1 VSLLSALMPRRKTA
15 PQAATILPG
24 SPDAVE
30 VDGRFVRVGDGYT
43 TTLAVTG
50 YPAEVGPGW
59 AEPILAYPGLVD
71 VTFHIE
77 PIPPAVASDRLRKQ
91 RGRFESSRRQDAAKG
106 RLDDPE
112 LDTAAA
118 DAAELAMRVARGEAR
133 LFRLGMYL
141 TVHGVSPEE
150 LADRVAEVRS
160 LAASLLLNTAP
171 VTWRQLQGWI
181 TGLPLAYDALG
192 MKRVF
197 DTDALAAS
205 FPFTSP
211 DLPDTAGDTGRGVL
225 FGLNLHSAGVVVWD
239 RWAQS
244 NYNAVILARS
254 GEGKSYLAKLDLLR
268 NLCLGVEAFVIDPE
282 DEYLRLANAVGGTV
296 IRPGAA
302 GVRINPL
309 DLPVGDDDAF
319 FDRIRFMHT
328 VLAVMG
334 TGDTTVSTP
343 LPADEGR
350 SLEVAVQAAY
360 RAKGINSDPRTWR
373 RPAPLLADV
382 MAELENLDDAGRRVA
397 ARLHPYVA
405 GSMKGLFDGPTTTV
419 PHGHLVVYA
428 IKDLP
433 EQLHPVGTLLTL
445 DTIWRT
451 VRGATAG
458 GGQPELLRMVL
469 VDEAWKLLSGGR
481 GGRFLEELAKSARKH
496 GTGLTVVTQDAAD
509 VLSTKVGRA
518 VVSNA
523 ATQVLLRQAPQ
534 AIDAVADTFG
544 LTDGERAFLLSCQR
558 GDALLAAGSAR
569 VAFHAQASD
578 IEHELIVTG
587 PAIGPVTDPVTGR
600 RTGSRTGTG
609 RRR

>member
-1 VSLLSALMPRRKTA
+1 MSLLSALLSTRRRTA
-15 PQAATILPG
+15 PESATILPG

-30 VDGRFVRVGDGYT
+30 VHDRHVRVGDGYSA
-43 TTLAVTG
+43 TLAVVG

-59 AEPILAYPGLVD
+59 AEPLLSYPGLVD
-71 VTFHIE
+71 AAFHIE
-77 PIPPAVASDRLRKQ
+77 PVPPAVASERLRKQ
-91 RGRFESSRRQDAAKG
+91 RGRFESSRRHDAAKG

-112 LDTAAA
+112 LDAAAA
-118 DAAELAMRVARGEAR
+118 DAAELATRVARGEAR
-133 LFRLGMYL
+133 LFRLGLYL
-141 TVHGVSPEE
+141 TVHGTSPDD
-150 LADRVAEVRS
+150 LAQRVAEVRS
-160 LAASLLLNTAP
+160 LASSLLLNTAP

-181 TGLPLAYDALG
+181 SGLPLAFDALG

-211 DLPDTAGDTGRGVL
+211 DLPDTAGDSGMGVL

-244 NYNAVILARS
+244 NYNAVVLARS
-254 GEGKSYLAKLDLLR
+254 GEGKSYLTKLDLLR

-282 DEYLRLANAVGGTV
+282 DEYLRLADAVGGTV
-296 IRPGAA
+296 IRLGAA
-302 GVRINPL
+302 GVKINPL
-309 DLPVGDDDAF
+309 DLPPGDDDALH
-319 FDRIRFMHT
+319 DRARFLHT
-328 VLAVMG
+328 LVTVMG
-334 TGDTTVSTP
+334 SGDTAVSPP
-343 LPADEGR
+343 LPGEEAR
-350 SLEVAVQAAY
+350 SLDVAVLAAY
-360 RAKGINSDPRTWR
+360 RAKGITTDPRTWS

-382 MAELENLDDAGRRVA
+382 MAALEDTDDAGRRVA

-405 GSMKGLFDGPTTTV
+405 GSMKGLFDGPTTTAAQ
-419 PHGHLVVYA
+419 GHLVVFA

-451 VRGATAG
+451 VRGATACG
-458 GGQPELLRMVL
+458 ARPDVLRMVL

-481 GGRFLEELAKSARKH
+481 GGVFLETLAKSARKY
-496 GTGLTVVTQDAAD
+496 GVGLTVVTQDAAD
-509 VLSTKVGRA
+509 VLATKTGRA

-523 ATQVLLRQAPQ
+523 ATQILLRQAPQ
-534 AIDAVADTFG
+534 AIDAVAEAFG

-569 VAFHAQASD
+569 VAFHSHASAT
-578 IEHELIVTG
+578 EHELIVTG
-587 PAIGPVTDPVTGR
+587 PVSGLPA
-600 RTGSRTGTG
+600 

>member
-1 VSLLSALMPRRKTA
+1 MLSALLPNRRRPA
-15 PQAATILPG
+15 LESATVLPG

-30 VDGRFVRVGDGYT
+30 VDGRYVRVGVGYSA
-43 TTLAVTG
+43 TLAVVG

-59 AEPILAYPGLVD
+59 AEPLLSYPGLVD
-71 VTFHIE
+71 AAFHVE
-77 PIPPAVASDRLRKQ
+77 PIPPAVASERLRKQ

-106 RLDDPE
+106 RLDDPD
-112 LDTAAA
+112 LNAAAA
-118 DAAELAMRVARGEAR
+118 DAADLATRVSRGEAR
-133 LFRLGMYL
+133 LFRLGLYL
-141 TVHGVSPEE
+141 TVHGTSPDD
-150 LADRVAEVRS
+150 LAQRVAEVRS
-160 LAASLLLNTAP
+160 LASSLLLNTAP

-181 TGLPLAYDALG
+181 SGLPLAYDALG

-211 DLPDTAGDTGRGVL
+211 DLPDTAGDSGMGVL

-268 NLCLGVEAFVIDPE
+268 NLCLGVQAFVIDPE
-282 DEYLRLANAVGGTV
+282 DEYLRLADAVGGTV
-296 IRPGAA
+296 IRLGAA
-302 GVRINPL
+302 GVKINPL
-309 DLPVGDDDAF
+309 DLPPGDADALH
-319 FDRIRFMHT
+319 DRARFLHT
-328 VLAVMG
+328 LVTVMG
-334 TGDTTVSTP
+334 SGDTAVSRP
-343 LPADEGR
+343 LPGDEAR
-350 SLEVAVQAAY
+350 SLDVAVLAAY
-360 RAKGINSDPRTWR
+360 RFKGITTDPRTWK

-382 MAELENLDDAGRRVA
+382 MAALEDTDDAGRRVA
-397 ARLHPYVA
+397 ARLHPYVS
-405 GSMKGLFDGPTTTV
+405 GSMKGLFDGPTTTAAR
-419 PHGHLVVYA
+419 GHLVVFA

-451 VRGATAG
+451 VRGATAS
-458 GGQPELLRMVL
+458 GQRPDALRMVL

-481 GGRFLEELAKSARKH
+481 GGVFLETLAKSARKY
-496 GTGLTVVTQDAAD
+496 GVGLTVVTQDAAD
-509 VLSTKVGRA
+509 VLATKTGRA

-534 AIDAVADTFG
+534 AIDAVAEAFG

-558 GDALLAAGSAR
+558 GDALLTAGSAR
-569 VAFHAQASD
+569 VAFHSHASPA
-578 IEHELIVTG
+578 EHELIVTG
-587 PAIGPVTDPVTGR
+587 PVAGHR
-600 RTGSRTGTG
+600 
-609 RRR
+609 

>member
-1 VSLLSALMPRRKTA
+1 VNLLPHRTKT
-15 PQAATILPG
+15 PETATTLPG
-24 SPDAVE
+24 LPDAIE
-30 VDGRFVRVGDGYT
+30 VDRRFVRVGDGYT

-71 VTFHIE
+71 VAFHIE
-77 PIPPAVASDRLRKQ
+77 PIPPTVAADRLRKQ
-91 RGRFESSRRQDAAKG
+91 RGRFESSRRYDAAKG

-112 LDTAAA
+112 LDAAAA
-118 DAAELAMRVARGEAR
+118 DAAELATRVARGETR
-133 LFRLGMYL
+133 LFRLGLYL
-141 TVHGVSPEE
+141 TVHAATVRE
-150 LADRVAEVRS
+150 LEDRVTEVRS
-160 LAASLLLNTAP
+160 LAASMLLTTAP

-181 TGLPLAYDALG
+181 TGLPLAYDAVG

-197 DTDALAAS
+197 DTDALAAG

-211 DLPDTAGDTGRGVL
+211 DLPDTAGDSGMGVL
-225 FGLNLHSAGVVVWD
+225 FGLNLYSAGVVVWD

-282 DEYLRLANAVGGTV
+282 DEYLRLADAVGGTV

-309 DLPVGDDDAF
+309 DLPPGDDDAYY
-319 FDRIRFMHT
+319 DRIRFMHT
-328 VLAVMG
+328 LLAVMG
-334 TGDTTVSTP
+334 SGDTTSSGP
-343 LPADEGR
+343 LPGDEAR
-350 SLEVAVQAAY
+350 SLDVAVQAAY
-360 RAKGINSDPRTWR
+360 RAKGIDSDPRTWR

-382 MAELENLDDAGRRVA
+382 MTELENLDDAGRRVA

-428 IKDLP
+428 LKDLP
-433 EQLHPVGTLLTL
+433 EQLHAVGTLLTL

-451 VRGATAG
+451 VRGAG
-458 GGQPELLRMVL
+458 NQPDTLRMVL
-469 VDEAWKLLSGGR
+469 VDEAWKLLSDGR
-481 GGRFLEELAKSARKH
+481 GGAFLETLAKSARKY
-496 GTGLTVVTQDAAD
+496 GTGLTVITQDAAD

-534 AIDAVADTFG
+534 AIDAVTEAFG

-558 GDALLAAGSAR
+558 GDALLSAGSAR
-569 VAFHAQASD
+569 VAFHAHASD
-578 IEHELIVTG
+578 TEDELIVTG
-587 PAIGPVTDPVTGR
+587 PRV
-600 RTGSRTGTG
+600 G

>member
-1 VSLLSALMPRRKTA
+1 VSLLSALLPRRKTA
-15 PQAATILPG
+15 PDAAGILPG
-24 SPDAVE
+24 SPNAVE
-30 VDGRFVRVGDGYT
+30 VDGRFVHVGDGYT

-71 VTFHIE
+71 VCFHIE
-77 PIPPAVASDRLRKQ
+77 PIAPAVASERLRKQ
-91 RGRFESSRRQDAAKG
+91 RGRFESSRRHDAAKG

-112 LDTAAA
+112 LDAAAA

-141 TVHGVSPEE
+141 TVHGASPEE

-160 LAASLLLNTAP
+160 LAASLLLTTAP

-181 TGLPLAYDALG
+181 TGLPLAFDALE

-211 DLPDTAGDTGRGVL
+211 DVPDTVGDTGMGVL

-282 DEYLRLANAVGGTV
+282 DEYLRLAEAVGGTV

-309 DLPVGDDDAF
+309 DLPAGDDDAYG
-319 FDRIRFMHT
+319 DRARFMQT
-328 VLAVMG
+328 LVAVMDS
-334 TGDTTVSTP
+334 GDTTTSAP
-343 LPADEGR
+343 LPGDEAR
-350 SLEVAVQAAY
+350 SLDIAVLAAY
-360 RAKGINSDPRTWR
+360 RAKGIDSDPRTWR
-373 RPAPLLADV
+373 RPAPLLGDV
-382 MAELENLDDAGRRVA
+382 MAELEATDDAGRRVA

-419 PHGHLVVYA
+419 PQGHLVVYA

-451 VRGATAG
+451 VRGGTASG
-458 GGQPELLRMVL
+458 ARPDVLRMVL

-481 GGRFLEELAKSARKH
+481 GGRFLEDLAKSARKY

-534 AIDAVADTFG
+534 AIDAVADAFG

-558 GDALLAAGSAR
+558 GDALLSAGSAR

-578 IEHELIVTG
+578 VEHELIVTG
-587 PAIGPVTDPVTGR
+587 PTV
-600 RTGSRTGTG
+600 GSTA